1 MIVTEMTLLVKLL
14 DVVGAVNINNL
25 DAQLSAP
32 MLLVREAEA
41 GQSVVKYPAKDC
53 QGGIKRMACRICV
66 ALFTMMV
73 AVSALPGGAPLLPQA
88 TPQPAKAPA
97 TKPAQIVVETS
108 PNAKV
113 YLDDRYEGRASLQG
127 RLVIGN
133 PIPGK
138 HNLRVS
144 SAGKGAFQQEIT
156 VVAGKD
162 MKIVATLASMPGAG
176 SVRVRVNP
184 RDGLKYVRIPP
195 GTFMMGCSPGD
206 SECFNDEKPSHQ
218 VTISKGFWIGQTE
231 VTVGAYKR
239 FVKAKGLQMPPEP
252 DFMGRLL
259 NPGWRSELMPIVD
272 VTWDDAEAYCS
283 WAGGRLLTEAEW
295 EYAARAGSAA
305 ARYGDLDE
313 IAWYA
318 DNSGRQ
324 RLDTTTIFKQ
334 DRDDYTD
341 RLNENG
347 IGMHEVGTKRANGFE
362 LFDML
367 GNEWEWVNDWYGENY
382 FQSSPSQDPSGPANG
397 TLRVLRGGSWF
408 NLPRNVRASMRR
420 WAYPGV
426 KDTADTIR
434 CGGGVFA
441 R

>member
-1 MIVTEMTLLVKLL
+1 
-14 DVVGAVNINNL
+14 
-25 DAQLSAP
+25 
-32 MLLVREAEA
+32 
-41 GQSVVKYPAKDC
+41 
-53 QGGIKRMACRICV
+53 MACRICV
-66 ALFTMMV
+66 ALFSMMV
-73 AVSALPGGAPLLPQA
+73 AASALPGGAPLLPQV
-88 TPQPAKAPA
+88 TPQPAKAPV

-162 MKIVATLASMPGAG
+162 MKIVATLAGMPGAG

-206 SECFNDEKPSHQ
+206 SECFNDEKPWHQ

-231 VTVGAYKR
+231 VTVGAFKR

-259 NPGWRSELMPIVD
+259 NPGWSSELMPIVD
-272 VTWDDAEAYCS
+272 VTWDDAQAYCS

-334 DRDDYTD
+334 DRDNYTD
-341 RLNENG
+341 RLNENA
-347 IGMHEVGTKRANGFE
+347 IGMHEVGKKRANGFE

-367 GNEWEWVNDWYGENY
+367 GNEWEWVNDWYGEDY
-382 FQSSPSQDPSGPANG
+382 FQSSPSQDPAGPANG

-426 KDTADTIR
+426 KDTADTVR
-434 CGGGVFA
+434 CGGEMFA